1 MVYLRRF
8 FARIVGTIKHLSMRA
23 KHEKGNGYFTT
34 IATKIS
40 LADKVKLN
48 VIAERFGMTYYQLNQ
63 ALLLAIVRYFDKDSA
78 ISYESNTM
86 LNAFGNVIM
95 ATNGSFCP
103 LNRKDREQQ
112 KVKSA
117 LLLVERKANQRPQ
130 LLAVT
135 KDDRDGLTESYNL
148 DKMLADFME
157 AYDPEILN
165 ALKDEQKRLGYF
177 SIGHTLH
184 ELVLQK
190 ATPPA
195 DTMGEEITEMFQD
208 MRITSGQKT
217 NKNVFYQ
224 QKQNRYSEDYSTFNF
239 KKKPCRAD

>member
-1 MVYLRRF
+1 
-8 FARIVGTIKHLSMRA
+8 MRA
-23 KHEKGNGYFTT
+23 KHEDGNGNFTT

-48 VIAERFGMTYYQLNQ
+48 VIAESFGMTYYQLNQ

-86 LNAFGNVIM
+86 LNAFGNVIL

-103 LNRKDREQQ
+103 LNRKGREQQ
-112 KVKSA
+112 QVKEA

-135 KDDRDGLTESYNL
+135 KNDRNELTESYNL

-184 ELVLQK
+184 ELVLQR
-190 ATPPA
+190 ATQPA
-195 DTMGEEITEMFQD
+195 DMMSEEITGMFQD

-217 NKNVFYQ
+217 NEDVFYQ
-224 QKQNRYSEDYSTFNF
+224 QKQNRYGEDYSTVF
-239 KKKPCRAD
+239 KKQSYRADL